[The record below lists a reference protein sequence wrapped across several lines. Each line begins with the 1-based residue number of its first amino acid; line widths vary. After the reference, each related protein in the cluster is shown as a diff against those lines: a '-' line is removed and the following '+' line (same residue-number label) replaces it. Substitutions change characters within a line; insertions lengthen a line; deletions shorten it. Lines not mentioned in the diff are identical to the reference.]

1 MFKQKLPA
9 SNLNIITNRSIYVPM
24 NYISIDAVTKTY
36 KTGLNKKHLAV
47 NGVTFGV
54 GRGEVL
60 GIVGANGAGKSSVI
74 KMIMGFTKPDSGT
87 IKIIDQEPG
96 NPKSRNRIGYLP
108 ENPYL
113 YDHLTANE
121 LLRFS
126 ASASGMDVIKAEA
139 NIDRYLKIVKLDA
152 FKHRRLRTFSKG
164 MTQRAGL
171 CFALVHDPEIVIL
184 DEPMSGLDPL
194 GRRMV
199 IDLIQ
204 DLKRQGKTILFCS
217 HILSDVER
225 VCDRIAVMNEG
236 HLVKILLKEEITTSV
251 EDAFLELIGKKDDFA
266 Y

>member
-1 MFKQKLPA
+1 MT
-9 SNLNIITNRSIYVPM
+9 SPM
-24 NYISIDAVTKTY
+24 NFIDIDSVSKIY
-36 KTGLNKKHLAV
+36 KTGFNKKHLAV
-47 NGVTFGV
+47 HDVTFSV

-74 KMIMGFTKPDSGT
+74 KMIMGFTKPDSGS
-87 IKIIDQEPG
+87 IKIVNQPPD
-96 NPKSRNRIGYLP
+96 NPASRKRVGYLP

-113 YDHLTANE
+113 YDHLTAYE

-126 ASASGMDVIKAEA
+126 ASASGIDVRTAE
-139 NIDRYLKIVKLDA
+139 NNLDRYLKIVKLEP
-152 FKHRRLRTFSKG
+152 FKNRKLRTFSKG

-171 CFALVHDPEIVIL
+171 CYALVHNPDIVIL

-204 DLKRQGKTILFCS
+204 DLKNQGKTILFCS

-225 VCDRIAVMNEG
+225 VCDRIAVMDKG
-236 HLVKILLKEEITTSV
+236 CLLRILNKNDITTSV
-251 EDAFLELIGKKDDFA
+251 EEAFLELIGRKDDFT